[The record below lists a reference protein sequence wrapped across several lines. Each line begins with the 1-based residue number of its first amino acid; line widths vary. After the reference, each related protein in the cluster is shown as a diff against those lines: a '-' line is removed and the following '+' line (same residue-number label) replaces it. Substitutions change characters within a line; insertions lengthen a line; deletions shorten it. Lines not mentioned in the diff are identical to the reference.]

1 MKHRYND
8 TVSVQYQKCCSGREE
23 VRDFVDRIRD
33 ENPDIVF
40 FHKEEIPDPTTDES
54 VLVTITGW
62 YDYNDTSSKSKK
74 KQSKK
79 VVKWKNGLLI

>member
-8 TVSVQYQKCCSGREE
+8 TVSVQYQKCCSDREE

-33 ENPDIVF
+33 ENPNIVF

-54 VLVTITGW
+54 VLVTIAGW
-62 YDYNDTSSKSKK
+62 YDYNDTSSKNLKRN
-74 KQSKK
+74 K
-79 VVKWKNGLLI
+79 VRRK

>member
-1 MKHRYND
+1 MKKRFND
-8 TVSVQYQKCCSGREE
+8 VVTVQYEKCCSDREE

-40 FHKEEIPDPTTDES
+40 FRKEEIPDPTAEES

-62 YDYNDTSSKSKK
+62 FDYRDTSSKSKK

-79 VVKWKNGLLI
+79 VVK

>member
-1 MKHRYND
+1 MKKRFND
-8 TVSVQYQKCCSGREE
+8 VVTVQYQKCCSDREE
-23 VRDFVDRIRD
+23 VRDFVDKIRD

-40 FHKEEIPDPTTDES
+40 FRKEEIPDPTTDES

-62 YDYNDTSSKSKK
+62 FDYRDTSSKSKK

-79 VVKWKNGLLI
+79 EIK